1 MINRVW
7 PSGVDKAI
15 ECWQS
20 SFKVPVGQ
28 LITWMRYNAVF
39 LIASRNIVEECFRLA
54 HCWTLPWHFKYFIY
68 YHLQNRLG
76 KGGTLTAEDHKFEVV
91 GRFERL
97 GTVIYD
103 SNDETEE
110 IRARIL
116 AANKAYVSLQT
127 TFRSNQIYRNNK
139 IRLYKTLINTLTP
152 NDPCRGRTASL
163 TSKLCILYIYSTKIG
178 TGYFKHGIYSFFLF
192 KM

>member
-1 MINRVW
+1 
-7 PSGVDKAI
+7 
-15 ECWQS
+15 
-20 SFKVPVGQ
+20 
-28 LITWMRYNAVF
+28 
-39 LIASRNIVEECFRLA
+39 
-54 HCWTLPWHFKYFIY
+54 
-68 YHLQNRLG
+68 
-76 KGGTLTAEDHKFEVV
+76 LTAEDRKFEVV

-152 NDPCRGRTASL
+152 NDPCRGRTAPL

-178 TGYFKHGIYSFFLF
+178 TGYFKHGIYSSFLL